1 MGNVW
6 PEKTN
11 FQVFFRK
18 PKMGGPLQNIS
29 CNVSII
35 SQHHAIQR
43 CILRCC
49 KSQGHNPLVSIHQP
63 VAWTTLVHFWTT
75 IVQLLHGFV
84 KVIYLFS
91 KVVSCIL
98 SQYCQKQVKT
108 RQMKL
113 KLLIELN
120 QTTPLDLL
128 CFWNSFFSRPA
139 GEQPNSTCKVL
150 VLLTIEEAGPACLD
164 YTREK
169 CKLCTAKFKFWTEV
183 CHLWLLCE

>member
-1 MGNVW
+1 MRSSWTLKILFLISILGVPLHPW
-6 PEKTN
+6 GMSGQKRQISK
-11 FQVFFRK
+11 FFFRK

-113 KLLIELN
+113 KLLIDLN

-128 CFWNSFFSRPA
+128 CFWNSFFLD
-139 GEQPNSTCKVL
+139 QL
-150 VLLTIEEAGPACLD
+150 VNNQTPL
-164 YTREK
+164 
-169 CKLCTAKFKFWTEV
+169 AKFWYYWQSRRLGQPV
-183 CHLWLLCE
+183 